1 MTMDG
6 MLATAVMLGVLG
18 SAHCIGMCGPL
29 ALAVPSPRHNIAA
42 RLGSALALNGGRVV
56 TYALLGA
63 AFGLFGRGLQLAG
76 LQQVVSI
83 ALGVLILVGLLAP
96 QVLRFVRIG
105 QAAGGFVLRMQGL
118 MARQLK
124 RTSPEGL
131 FLTGML
137 NGLLPC
143 GLVYL
148 AAAGAIAQDGWAMG
162 ALFMALFG
170 LGTWPALVG
179 LKVSGSYAGPGLRA
193 TLRKV
198 TPYAY
203 ALMGI
208 LFILRGMDLGIPF
221 ISPDLPEANSTVQ
234 ECAPHTL
241 P

>member
-1 MTMDG
+1 MDG
-6 MLATAVMLGVLG
+6 MLATALMLGVLG

-29 ALAVPSPRHNIAA
+29 ALAVPSSGQGIGA
-42 RLGSALALNGGRVV
+42 RLGSAVALNGGRVV

-63 AFGLFGRGLQLAG
+63 LFGLFGRGLQLAG

-83 ALGVLILVGLLAP
+83 TLGVIILIGLLAP
-96 QVLRFVRIG
+96 ALLRFVRIG
-105 QAAGGFVLRMQGL
+105 QAAGGLVIRLQGV

-131 FLTGML
+131 FFTGML

-148 AAAGAIAQDGWAMG
+148 AAAGAIAQDGWVQG

-179 LKVSGSYAGPGLRA
+179 LKVSGSYAGPGLRSA
-193 TLRKV
+193 LRKV

-203 ALMGI
+203 AIMGI

-221 ISPDLPEANSTVQ
+221 ISPDLPEANTTIQ

>member
-1 MTMDG
+1 MIMEG
-6 MLATAVMLGVLG
+6 MVVTALMLGLLG

-29 ALAVPSPRHNIAA
+29 ALAVPSPGHSIAA
-42 RLGSALALNGGRVV
+42 RIGSAMALNAGRVL

-63 AFGLFGRGLQLAG
+63 AFGMFGRGLQLAG

-83 ALGVLILVGLLAP
+83 ALGVLILIALLAP
-96 QVLRFVRIG
+96 RVLRIVRIG
-105 QAAGGFVLRMQGL
+105 QVAGGFVIRMQGL
-118 MARQLK
+118 MASQLR

-131 FLTGML
+131 FFSGML

-148 AAAGAIAQDGWAMG
+148 AAAGAIAQDGWAAG

-179 LKVSGSYAGPGLRA
+179 LKISGSYAGPSLRA
-193 TLRKV
+193 SLRKI

-203 ALMGI
+203 ALMGF

-221 ISPDLPEANSTVQ
+221 ISPDLPEPNSNAID
-234 ECAPHTL
+234 CAPHTMH
-241 P
+241 

>member
-1 MTMDG
+1 MV
-6 MLATAVMLGVLG
+6 ATALMLGLLG

-29 ALAVPSPRHNIAA
+29 ALAVPSPRKGVVS

-56 TYALLGA
+56 TYAMLGA

-76 LQQVVSI
+76 LQQTVSI
-83 ALGVLILVGLLAP
+83 ALGILILTSLLAP
-96 QVLRFVRIG
+96 GILHSVRIG
-105 QAAGGFVLRMQGL
+105 QVAGGFVMRMQGL

-124 RTSPEGL
+124 RTSVEGL
-131 FLTGML
+131 FFTGML

-148 AAAGAIAQDGWAMG
+148 AAAGAIAQDGWAAG

-170 LGTWPALVG
+170 LGTWPAMVG
-179 LKVSGSYAGPGLRA
+179 LKVSGSYAGPSLRAGLRK
-193 TLRKV
+193 L

-203 ALMGI
+203 ALMGV
-208 LFILRGMDLGIPF
+208 LFILRGMDLGIPL
-221 ISPDLPEANSTVQ
+221 ISPDLPEPNSATF
-234 ECAPHTL
+234 ECATHTL